1 MRACQVPSTPPR
13 LPLLLGFLNIFQ
25 FEDKEEAVWLLV
37 GMRWHE
43 VEFVLVVYQVRL

>member
-1 MRACQVPSTPPR
+1 MSSAVDAATAPPSS
-13 LPLLLGFLNIFQ
+13 GFLNIFQ